1 MNIKLLTEHHLEFLS
16 LNRDCTGSC
25 ESTLVKMPHCLK
37 SCVRIIFRQGSVIM
51 ALDYWSVGNP
61 DSRIRRSLES
71 QFSEAMGDIQLGFSY
86 QDAGTV
92 LYINIFY
99 HMMSPLGVK

>member
-1 MNIKLLTEHHLEFLS
+1 MEAAQAGVSLHLSKCHIVGTHVL
-16 LNRDCTGSC
+16 
-25 ESTLVKMPHCLK
+25 
-37 SCVRIIFRQGSVIM
+37 RIIFRQGSVIM

-71 QFSEAMGDIQLGFSY
+71 QFSEAMADIRLGFSY

-92 LYINIFY
+92 LYIN
-99 HMMSPLGVK
+99 P

>member
-1 MNIKLLTEHHLEFLS
+1 
-16 LNRDCTGSC
+16 
-25 ESTLVKMPHCLK
+25 
-37 SCVRIIFRQGSVIM
+37 M
-51 ALDYWSVGNP
+51 ALDYWSVGDP

-99 HMMSPLGVK
+99 HMMSRLGVINKPLVVYRFSGNVIK